1 MAQYSRRYSVVMSKW
16 HFTWCWNAFITLV
29 ALHNSKLP
37 ECIYTEG
44 HIAFIP
50 GWFALKRMYMSDCT
64 FAMSDCISQM
74 LETHFGKQI
83 TVVFWRILEVYRLP
97 FFKICSRWYKLLCW
111 YLHCLPR
118 WWRWR
123 SFMVDKMIA
132 SRSPHVIFRFSFANF
147 DVISIEFL
155 CSILK

>member
-29 ALHNSKLP
+29 TLHNSKLP

-50 GWFALKRMYMSDCT
+50 GWFALKHIYMSDCT

-74 LETHFGKQI
+74 LETHFGTFFTFFFISSWLRSSASAGCDRYHPQPLFQLYKRRVWLQP
-83 TVVFWRILEVYRLP
+83 ILTKWTIVCLGCHSRKGEMSIGWGT
-97 FFKICSRWYKLLCW
+97 KCSRRVLGKGESSAC
-111 YLHCLPR
+111 
-118 WWRWR
+118 
-123 SFMVDKMIA
+123 
-132 SRSPHVIFRFSFANF
+132 
-147 DVISIEFL
+147 
-155 CSILK
+155 

>member
-74 LETHFGKQI
+74 LETHFG
-83 TVVFWRILEVYRLP
+83 ILICPKTLP
-97 FFKICSRWYKLLCW
+97 TKPRDFSGQSSSSSSDSSTINICPSENPRVQSRTFGSAMTPQVNAML
-111 YLHCLPR
+111 
-118 WWRWR
+118 
-123 SFMVDKMIA
+123 V
-132 SRSPHVIFRFSFANF
+132 NT
-147 DVISIEFL
+147 FL
-155 CSILK
+155 MTFVSEAFYAL

>member
-74 LETHFGKQI
+74 LETHFGKMK
-83 TVVFWRILEVYRLP
+83 VYRLP
-97 FFKICSRWYKLLCW
+97 
-111 YLHCLPR
+111 H
-118 WWRWR
+118 
-123 SFMVDKMIA
+123 
-132 SRSPHVIFRFSFANF
+132 RFSTNPSIHSFSGGPKPAFRRNHTHITHTPTYYRKKLCF
-147 DVISIEFL
+147 HFHFISLEKKKQKQIETNTEM
-155 CSILK
+155 KV

>member
-74 LETHFGKQI
+74 LETHFGNSI
-83 TVVFWRILEVYRLP
+83 YAHVRWAALRLWCNRTTLDVDIPFIIIAFFATASCNEPMSILWTYRFHSPHFSARRHETAL
-97 FFKICSRWYKLLCW
+97 RDAGR
-111 YLHCLPR
+111 H
-118 WWRWR
+118 
-123 SFMVDKMIA
+123 IA
-132 SRSPHVIFRFSFANF
+132 SV
-147 DVISIEFL
+147 
-155 CSILK
+155 

>member
-29 ALHNSKLP
+29 TLHNSKLP

-50 GWFALKRMYMSDCT
+50 GWFALKHMYMSDCT

-74 LETHFGKQI
+74 LETHFGSLWAAKI
-83 TVVFWRILEVYRLP
+83 ALIDAEPHGKRIPRHSLRVPSFLQTTT
-97 FFKICSRWYKLLCW
+97 
-111 YLHCLPR
+111 CLQGSVRFPT
-118 WWRWR
+118 
-123 SFMVDKMIA
+123 
-132 SRSPHVIFRFSFANF
+132 SPYTDEERYGWCVTLTCIMHIFH
-147 DVISIEFL
+147 
-155 CSILK
+155 

>member
-1 MAQYSRRYSVVMSKW
+1 MAQYSKRYSVVMSKW

-50 GWFALKRMYMSDCT
+50 GWFALKHMYMPDCT

-74 LETHFGKQI
+74 LEFHFGSGLVATCQAWTPAMSRCGDVGQLDEWTIGRRTRCLRGWKVMAPSSLSGRARDRKQKYWVKRS
-83 TVVFWRILEVYRLP
+83 TSLE
-97 FFKICSRWYKLLCW
+97 
-111 YLHCLPR
+111 
-118 WWRWR
+118 
-123 SFMVDKMIA
+123 
-132 SRSPHVIFRFSFANF
+132 SRSLVITN
-147 DVISIEFL
+147 
-155 CSILK
+155 